1 MSRVLA
7 EVAGKLLT
15 LLGYD
20 GTDFRNIHVDA
31 AGDLQVDVAT
41 SGLPAGAATAAHQVT
56 QTTALQLI
64 DDLRTALDSVGTDEL
79 RVLAGVFGA
88 AWKGIHVDVSGDPQV
103 DVLTSALPT
112 GAATLA
118 KQTTNTAS
126 VDGQITRNYGQVLL
140 KGENLACVAGGNII
154 NIDGPVGTAVWVITA
169 MTVYDNTSVVTAALL
184 GQAVGAAYYWAGASG
199 ARAVSEALSW
209 SGTMVITAA
218 ADLKGGV
225 LGATAGDDLYFY
237 VFGYILHE

>member
-184 GQAVGAAYYWAGASG
+184 GQAVGAAYYWAGACG
-199 ARAVSEALSW
+199 ARLVSEALSW
-209 SGTMVITAA
+209 SGTMIITAA